1 MPTLIRLVIALLFL
15 VGLGYAAMFALT
27 VMVDPGEKDI
37 TVRIPA
43 RDLVAQ
49 PTRLPDVQTTSTPAA
64 PAAPVP
70 GAPVPVTTSTP
81 PADDNAPLVVPGAPE

>member
-43 RDLVAQ
+43 RELSAQ
-49 PTRLPDVQTTSTPAA
+49 PIKLPDVQTTTSPATPA
-64 PAAPVP
+64 
-70 GAPVPVTTSTP
+70 GAPVPITTTP
-81 PADDNAPLVVPGAPE
+81 PADQSAPLVEPGAPE

>member
-1 MPTLIRLVIALLFL
+1 MPSLIRLVIALLFL

-43 RDLVAQ
+43 RDLMAQ
-49 PTRLPDVQTTSTPAA
+49 QPVRLPDAQVTSSLPAA
-64 PAAPVP
+64 
-70 GAPVPVTTSTP
+70 APVPVTTSAP
-81 PADDNAPLVVPGAPE
+81 SAEEAPLVEPGTPE